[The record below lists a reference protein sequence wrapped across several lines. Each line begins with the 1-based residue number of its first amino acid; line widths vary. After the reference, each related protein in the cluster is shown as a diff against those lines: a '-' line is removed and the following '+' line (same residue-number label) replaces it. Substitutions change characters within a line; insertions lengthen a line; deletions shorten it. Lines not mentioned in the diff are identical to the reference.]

1 MKNMLKRL
9 INIIWLYVKEK
20 LSLSDKKNN
29 MKYKDFDKEDKKYLR
44 TSIFIDII
52 LVTVLVFIAFLIFE
66 FLLTL

>member
-1 MKNMLKRL
+1 MIKRL
-9 INIIWLYVKEK
+9 INIIWLYVKKK

-29 MKYKDFDKEDKKYLR
+29 MKYKDLDKEDKKYLR

-52 LVTVLVFIAFLIFE
+52 LVTVLIFIAFLIFE

>member
-1 MKNMLKRL
+1 MIKRL
-9 INIIWLYVKEK
+9 IIIIWLYVKEK

-52 LVTVLVFIAFLIFE
+52 LVTVLIFIAFLIFE

>member
-1 MKNMLKRL
+1 MIKRL

-52 LVTVLVFIAFLIFE
+52 LVTVLIFIAFLIFE

>member
-1 MKNMLKRL
+1 MIKRL

-29 MKYKDFDKEDKKYLR
+29 MKYKDLDKEDKKYLR

-52 LVTVLVFIAFLIFE
+52 LVTVLIFIAFLIFE

>member
-9 INIIWLYVKEK
+9 KNIIWLYVKEK